1 VSEHSV
7 IENAFEILISFH
19 EQWNWI
25 RTLAF
30 FMAPGIQAF
39 APTIPG
45 AAQPLGKEF
54 PASAPWII
62 QGAIKFSQS
71 SGHKGVVANE

>member
-1 VSEHSV
+1 M
-7 IENAFEILISFH
+7 NNGIL
-19 EQWNWI
+19 
-25 RTLAF
+25 L
-30 FMAPGIQAF
+30 APGILAF

>member
-1 VSEHSV
+1 MPLKFSSPSM
-7 IENAFEILISFH
+7 NNGIL
-19 EQWNWI
+19 
-25 RTLAF
+25 L
-30 FMAPGIQAF
+30 APGIQAF